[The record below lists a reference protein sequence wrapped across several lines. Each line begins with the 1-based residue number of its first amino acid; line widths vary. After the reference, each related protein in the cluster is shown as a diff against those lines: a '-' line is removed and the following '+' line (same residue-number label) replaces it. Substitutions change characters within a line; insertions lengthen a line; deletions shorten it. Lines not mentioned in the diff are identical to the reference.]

1 MKALILNFLFCKY
14 LKLLIKLVLNCHFN
28 SIKMQTSNLI
38 TKLYLFSVSKA
49 TTCAVKQL
57 KILIFVLK
65 TEKLSKLTHT
75 QVQLSLAYWSIF
87 FPHLSIHFISL
98 VTPEQDKNISQQYSQ
113 FKHSVFDNSIRR
125 LIINKCTPL

>member
-75 QVQLSLAYWSIF
+75 SAAFFSL
-87 FPHLSIHFISL
+87 LIHFFSTFI
-98 VTPEQDKNISQQYSQ
+98 
-113 FKHSVFDNSIRR
+113 NSFHFTRYTR
-125 LIINKCTPL
+125 TGQEYFPTVQPVQTLSFRQLN